1 MLKAGLPPAFLLLV
15 DGLRNA
21 DAAHKPAISEPSAD
35 AAENLGDRRG
45 LFGGADL
52 SL

>member
-15 DGLRNA
+15 DSLRNA
-21 DAAHKPAISEPSAD
+21 DAAHELAIGEPSAG

-45 LFGGADL
+45 LFGSADL